1 MWQHCGIRMF
11 IIERDIYA
19 RQAIASYLAWDRR
32 THVIGMAAS
41 HYEMIAALHE
51 EYEEIP
57 RLDAVTLNADMVTN
71 PSELAGQIKL
81 IRHYTGGAEIVCLT
95 SRIDLGMV
103 LAARQAGG
111 AAFLSRETVGLGV
124 AGAVEFVLTH
134 DFTVTEDIAHALEN
148 YLTGDLSVM
157 PGRRQYNRLTPRI
170 EQALWL
176 CVIEG
181 LPAELAAE
189 EMGVSISTVRSYIK
203 EGYRILES
211 EDDTAYPVSASPAE
225 RAFRRFTALEEDEM
239 ILQTHMPWRPAA

>member
-1 MWQHCGIRMF
+1 
-11 IIERDIYA
+11 
-19 RQAIASYLAWDRR
+19 
-32 THVIGMAAS
+32 
-41 HYEMIAALHE
+41 
-51 EYEEIP
+51 
-57 RLDAVTLNADMVTN
+57 
-71 PSELAGQIKL
+71 
-81 IRHYTGGAEIVCLT
+81 
-95 SRIDLGMV
+95 MV
-103 LAARQAGG
+103 LAARQAGA
-111 AAFLSRETVGLGV
+111 AAFLSRETVGFGV

-148 YLTGDLSVM
+148 HLTGDLSVL

-211 EDDTAYPVSASPAE
+211 EDDTAYPISASPAE

-239 ILQTHMPWRPAA
+239 ILQTHMPWQPAA